1 MTVRAA
7 LRRAQLL
14 LVCAFS
20 SVGNHG
26 LALGLVVSVVALL
39 IALLALVGREAKGVA
54 FGGARASLAHSPGL
68 NAS

>member
-1 MTVRAA
+1 
-7 LRRAQLL
+7 
-14 LVCAFS
+14 
-20 SVGNHG
+20 
-26 LALGLVVSVVALL
+26 VALL